1 MKKSQLLNFFRVTL
15 LLLIFSAFSSSALGA
30 TISGGTKLYFKPNS
44 NWKSANARFA
54 MYLCN
59 GSSAAKWYSMSDG
72 DGDGIYSATVSDG
85 ESHANVIF
93 CRMNPSSTTNE
104 WSNRWNST
112 CDLTYDGTNNYY
124 DMSSSTE
131 WGKGNNDDNCE
142 DLTDN
147 NKWSTYSAGGSG
159 DIGAD
164 CTTTTIY
171 FKNTVGWSSVYAY
184 LYNGPYWDNSSGS
197 GSNGIKAGPL
207 EMKSCDGIGGKD
219 AIYSC
224 TYSAGHSGY
233 ISFTE
238 SKQENYNNFNET
250 KAAYRGDLCGTTGN
264 MFVPSTTPSGTYN
277 SGKTTYYN
285 NGSWEIY
292 DGECSGGTP
301 LPDSRKEGCS
311 TIEIYSKNDY
321 RLYVFKD
328 GHALGLDWGETQKGE
343 QINVKGTDYYKW
355 TICKVDDVQIIFQDG
370 DKQSGDSPKLYG
382 GYAYFFDGQYV
393 SDSRPVPNPARFED
407 VDCSKTS
414 NCYITAYTVCDVEDV
429 DVPELPAG
437 IVCDENNKKVLFF
450 EDFGTLS
457 GEKSRKQNN
466 TVDSEYSEYCGTEL
480 FVTSYKFVDEC
491 KKIKN
496 AGDYAI
502 VVNPK
507 YSGCTDTSNNDRENT
522 CDCNDLNDRL
532 WYKECGDHTGT
543 DDKNGNEAGS
553 KGGMLQ
559 FDCRN
564 GSNCDVLY
572 QRTLSN
578 VCENTFLNF
587 SAWITKANISDTDPI
602 KARFLLRKGGGDG
615 EIIGKKDVEDI
626 NLDDGWVQISAMF
639 NTGTLN
645 ANKQITVQLINLAP
659 YGQNGNDILLDD
671 LELAACTPKASLV
684 CSDGVSTEA
693 TILAGT
699 SETLTSHIMSGIM
712 EDPYYL
718 WLTSEDI
725 NADITQWD
733 VVDNP
738 AKTVLTVTPT
748 TTTYYKVIISNTKE
762 EAEAVYKKET
772 STACGMHAITNT
784 VTVNVDVKD
793 LVLTSAISDGDI
805 CVDGVDNNVITLT
818 LKNPRLVT
826 ATNVKVAL
834 ANIENL
840 NITKVSGTGT
850 YFSGVWTVGTLAD
863 AADDDATASIEL
875 KITSNTSV
883 TTSVEKIIKAYVS
896 TVDDDTYSSYAN
908 APASSKATSTLNLRP
923 VPAAPTLINNGVY
936 NECATAGNVALSTLA
951 SGTNLK
957 FYSDEALSTPVT
969 VPFSAS
975 TVVTDKKYYVT
986 QTNASG
992 CTGSAATISVTVKQN
1007 PTLNSITV
1015 DKNAI
1020 CKDESTAKL
1029 TYNISGGAAPYEL
1042 EIKRTENGETKTVTA
1057 TDLGE
1062 SGESSVEGKYTLN
1075 PSSDATY
1082 KFVKVTDSNGCSSES
1097 STGLVDDVEINV
1109 TSLKIVTDLQ
1119 NETIC
1124 ADKNITYNITASG
1137 DDIHYKWYESI
1148 DNGENYSVVGEDKNE
1163 YTTGE
1168 FKLGDNKKYK
1178 VEVYQDSKVCNLKQ
1192 SESTVTVQD
1201 CSKLSL
1207 SSDIT
1212 GGVSSVCEG
1221 GEITLNYSITNNA
1234 QEDAKDVIVTII
1246 GLSKQ
1251 TLETEIT
1258 GYDHSTGIWNV
1269 GTLGKGETANLSI
1282 TIKGTTVV
1290 KDDPIIAY
1298 ISQSGSTT
1306 YDVDAPG
1313 TIKVS
1318 KTITVK
1324 KYTDAPTLFSETYR
1338 DCPKEGT
1345 IELNTQIATPT
1356 DKNGLKF
1363 YTTKTGTETATQA
1376 SKNAEGTTTY
1386 WVTNSIEGECE
1397 SKRTQLDIVVYSQPT
1412 ATLTGDTTICK
1423 SGSAALT
1430 IDLTGTEKYKIT
1442 LSNGDTKPE
1451 VSGTSTTMTV
1461 SPESTTSYSIT
1472 EVTDD
1477 NGCKATL
1484 YGSATVTVNDKPTI
1498 SFGTDGNLPADI
1510 CAGQKYQLPSVTAEA
1525 NGSTIDSDS
1534 EGWYLGATKISLG
1547 EGKYSYSGGTKIT
1560 LDQGK
1565 YYTFSVKDIDKSLV
1579 YKAVNDC
1586 GETFKEFRSELDVKD
1601 CANFTITYSLD
1612 KKQVCKGEEVV
1623 LTATITNNSDSEL
1636 RDVILSQ
1643 SWDGSQIP
1651 SKDAAGTNKK
1661 IFVTSGDVSSVY
1673 DEDNNLWKIE
1683 TFTAHKSAT
1692 LKITFSAQEDES
1704 FHIYMKESNDVTYQ
1718 DDAENPTPGDA
1729 TLDVLEI
1736 SDPVVLDAT
1745 KNYNGICPETSSK
1758 TVNLSDLVTRNA
1770 TDTLHFYDMYKN
1782 LLTTEPTFDIS
1793 TEIPSTIYYI
1803 NRTEAGKCI
1812 SNNPIP
1818 VTIEVYK
1825 PVTTSIATTKNTICS
1840 GTESDVNITVD
1851 GTAGF
1856 TIVYNNGVNDITKP
1870 ISGKTLNIAETLTST
1885 TTYKLISVTDAH
1897 VCSAKLDG
1905 TESVTITVNALP
1917 ELVSFDI
1924 EDSDKIIC
1932 DGESTKLNAT
1942 FKGTA
1947 PFKFYINDV
1956 ETTSAEAE
1964 WSMDITEGKQYVIK
1978 QLSDNNNCE
1987 SELTQEDVTLTVE
2000 SSPVVELDATNVTL
2014 NCNNPKATITASG
2027 ANSYNWTYTDHTGVE
2042 QTQTGD
2048 KLNVQLSESGQV
2060 NSSTTYTVYGYSE
2073 KAKCKSASPVTVT
2086 VTENK
2091 RTPVVSDLVSVNSQD
2106 ETIEGYKET
2115 QIINCKDTELFIKS
2129 TIVDN
2134 VAAGYSPDDLTY
2146 DWAISEDGDLYEAYG
2161 VGETISTKNQ
2171 GIFRL
2176 IVTDNE
2182 TGCSSAAKRIE
2193 ITENKTTPVITVVE
2207 SVTTKDPSASEAVK
2221 TSVLT
2226 CEYPVLY
2233 LTPTIESE
2241 NEVSYLWN
2249 NESTEDYLEVSE
2261 AGTYTLVVTDNV
2273 SFCSTEEYTY
2283 IVTQDNTVPTF
2294 NVNAI
2299 YYLCPSDVVTE
2310 KTLSSL
2316 LPATPGVTYKFYN
2329 EAGEEI
2335 KDLYEISA
2343 DASVTEY
2350 YVTGISDNGCESTK
2364 TMFSV
2369 DFARNVDFTLTTSQ
2383 TSMMIGGN
2391 ETVVTVV
2398 PDANSDIADTY
2409 TWLANGNE
2417 LPADGLEYSTN
2428 LYLDT
2433 KFEVTATNRCDSKSQ
2448 EAFVEVLWPTAFT
2461 PHNANGKNDDFAKGM
2476 HIIVFNRFY
2485 TKIFEGP
2492 DGWDGTING
2501 AMNESESIAVPGVYY
2516 YSVQL
2521 PNGEVKKGT
2530 IEIVR

>member
-15 LLLIFSAFSSSALGA
+15 LLLIFSAFTTSAWGA
-30 TISGGTKLYFKPNS
+30 KLYLKP
-44 NWKSANARFA
+44 
-54 MYLCN
+54 
-59 GSSAAKWYSMSDG
+59 G
-72 DGDGIYSATVSDG
+72 V
-85 ESHANVIF
+85 
-93 CRMNPSSTTNE
+93 
-104 WSNRWNST
+104 WNS
-112 CDLTYDGTNNYY
+112 
-124 DMSSSTE
+124 
-131 WGKGNNDDNCE
+131 DNPCYIAYF
-142 DLTDN
+142 
-147 NKWSTYSAGGSG
+147 WGGSG
-159 DIGAD
+159 DNQWATMTD
-164 CTTTTIY
+164 CGDGYFSCDIPGSNRTNVKIQRKNPSSGCNHDWNGSWNHTGDQSMNGNDCLVVNDWDNFSWTSYSSSGGGSSTTTTEYYIAGWGGAWDPKAIKMPSDGSY
-171 FKNTVGWSSVYAY
+171 TFPLQLASGDECPYEFKITDGTWNKQWACGAVKSVSGVAESCCGSDSGGNIKFRLSKNADVTIKFDGTNITIDAVENTTVVTCDLVGSFST
-184 LYNGPYWDNSSGS
+184 
-197 GSNGIKAGPL
+197 
-207 EMKSCDGIGGKD
+207 DGWTTGGKEMNLND
-219 AIYSC
+219 EGSEYQITNVNLTAGTEVKVKYVDIMAGYSQLENPDIYVSKDDQYDNIVIKE
-224 TYSAGHSGY
+224 TGVYS
-233 ISFTE
+233 F
-238 SKQENYNNFNET
+238 
-250 KAAYRGDLCGTTGN
+250 
-264 MFVPSTTPSGTYN
+264 
-277 SGKTTYYN
+277 
-285 NGSWEIY
+285 
-292 DGECSGGTP
+292 
-301 LPDSRKEGCS
+301 
-311 TIEIYSKNDY
+311 
-321 RLYVFKD
+321 
-328 GHALGLDWGETQKGE
+328 
-343 QINVKGTDYYKW
+343 YYKISSNLIW
-355 TICKVDDVQIIFQDG
+355 LVQESSETSGDDEDNYMEASECDPTRTKIIF
-370 DKQSGDSPKLYG
+370 
-382 GYAYFFDGQYV
+382 
-393 SDSRPVPNPARFED
+393 
-407 VDCSKTS
+407 T
-414 NCYITAYTVCDVEDV
+414 
-429 DVPELPAG
+429 
-437 IVCDENNKKVLFF
+437 
-450 EDFGTLS
+450 EDFGEFSDIKDRLGTAYS
-457 GEKSRKQNN
+457 KTGEDYTA
-466 TVDSEYSEYCGTEL
+466 TVPSSSYDAITSSCTAIKDAGYYAVLANPYYAGCGTQ
-480 FVTSYKFVDEC
+480 TQGADACSC
-491 KKIKN
+491 G
-496 AGDYAI
+496 GDQWY
-502 VVNPK
+502 
-507 YSGCTDTSNNDRENT
+507 ENIT
-522 CDCNDLNDRL
+522 
-532 WYKECGDHTGT
+532 DHTGKT
-543 DDKNGNEAGS
+543 N
-553 KGGMLQ
+553 GGML
-559 FDCRN
+559 FYNCKDGTRN
-564 GSNCDVLY
+564 TDILY
-572 QRTLSN
+572 ECTVN
-578 VCENTFLNF
+578 VCENTFINF
-587 SAWITKANISDTDPI
+587 SAYIASATAQNRGCGVKAKVRFILYDAETNEELSRYTTDEISLSET
-602 KARFLLRKGGGDG
+602 
-615 EIIGKKDVEDI
+615 EQSKKWKKIAV
-626 NLDDGWVQISAMF
+626 MF
-639 NTGTLN
+639 NSKTADKVTL
-645 ANKQITVQLINLAP
+645 KLLNLA
-659 YGQNGNDILLDD
+659 GEGCGNDLLLDD
-671 LELAACTPKASLV
+671 ITFSV
-684 CSDGVSTEA
+684 CAPSAKLTCSNGTAESN
-693 TILAGT
+693 ILYGET
-699 SETLTSHIMSGIM
+699 ETLTVALTEGMISG
-712 EDPYYL
+712 PYYYWQYRNNDKEAWKEL
-718 WLTSEDI
+718 HDDSQEPKPVSGTTASSLSIKHTSPTVNYRVIIVPTLNGEPVGLDNVLKNVADPVPCGMYAITNEVKVNVKALELNIRPEKLDICVNSRGKYELTITNPMSTAIEDVQVTFI
-725 NADITQWD
+725 APPSMKTDD
-733 VVDNP
+733 V
-738 AKTVLTVTPT
+738 TVTRSVG
-748 TTTYYKVIISNTKE
+748 TYNNGIWEIESLPPGDSKLTY
-762 EAEAVYKKET
+762 EAEAT
-772 STACGMHAITNT
+772 SSENI
-784 VTVNVDVKD
+784 
-793 LVLTSAISDGDI
+793 
-805 CVDGVDNNVITLT
+805 
-818 LKNPRLVT
+818 
-826 ATNVKVAL
+826 L
-834 ANIENL
+834 A
-840 NITKVSGTGT
+840 
-850 YFSGVWTVGTLAD
+850 
-863 AADDDATASIEL
+863 
-875 KITSNTSV
+875 
-883 TTSVEKIIKAYVS
+883 KAYVS
-896 TVDDDTYSSYAN
+896 KIGEQITYSSYEDATL
-908 APASSKATSTLNLRP
+908 PKESKADGTINVAKVTFDVNPTSVVNKCEGNLVEFTAEATSTCDGDVKYQWVRRKIGTEVFSNI
-923 VPAAPTLINNGVY
+923 TNEINSKYTISSLTEDDALYEYAVVVNIDNCPCVNKTSDVATIGMLEETDISNVELY
-936 NECATAGNVALSTLA
+936 EYKECATTGELYLYDLVDVSDKSGLIFYETETSTTSIDTEISKKNTGINNDYYFTYEEEGKCVSKRGKVHVTILPKPEAKITSGGSQTFCAAENYTFSISAEAKNGTGIWSVTSGDARIANV
-951 SGTNLK
+951 
-957 FYSDEALSTPVT
+957 D
-969 VPFSAS
+969 SAS
-975 TVVTDKKYYVT
+975 TTAVVKAGETATLKWTVANEKCDSSATTTLQVDKLPTITIVADKGSQTVCSTSEFTVAVDDFTGSGIWEILSETSSETNAIIGKPNEKETLVTGIESAEEVELQYTANNGECKSIKSEVVTLKNLVCNNFSLTNTFNDDDKEI
-986 QTNASG
+986 
-992 CTGSAATISVTVKQN
+992 C
-1007 PTLNSITV
+1007 LN
-1015 DKNAI
+1015 D
-1020 CKDESTAKL
+1020 
-1029 TYNISGGAAPYEL
+1029 P
-1042 EIKRTENGETKTVTA
+1042 
-1057 TDLGE
+1057 
-1062 SGESSVEGKYTLN
+1062 
-1075 PSSDATY
+1075 
-1082 KFVKVTDSNGCSSES
+1082 
-1097 STGLVDDVEINV
+1097 
-1109 TSLKIVTDLQ
+1109 TSL
-1119 NETIC
+1119 TI
-1124 ADKNITYNITASG
+1124 
-1137 DDIHYKWYESI
+1137 
-1148 DNGENYSVVGEDKNE
+1148 
-1163 YTTGE
+1163 
-1168 FKLGDNKKYK
+1168 
-1178 VEVYQDSKVCNLKQ
+1178 
-1192 SESTVTVQD
+1192 
-1201 CSKLSL
+1201 
-1207 SSDIT
+1207 
-1212 GGVSSVCEG
+1212 
-1221 GEITLNYSITNNA
+1221 SITNNSQA
-1234 QEDAKDVIVTII
+1234 TSTVIKTSIVLPEGLTYVSHSSGVNYDNTTGLWTIASLGTEDENKTAELTINVIGSSEGSHTVNAIIKEATNTEVEGMEIPSTIKVNALPTAKFKERSSEVCVNPKGTTQVEVEFTGAPDYTLKYKLGDSEYTTEPAVSSSHIIQKEISADATITLISVKDNNGCENTIADQSHNVNAISPAVITIPVPDDICAGDSLTLSAPTITENGSNVTDGKWYLDGEVYTRNTTVEYDKNRAILQYI
-1246 GLSKQ
+1246 ANSSCGGEVRSN
-1251 TLETEIT
+1251 EVNIT
-1258 GYDHSTGIWNV
+1258 VNS
-1269 GTLGKGETANLSI
+1269 APSI
-1282 TIKGTTVV
+1282 TI
-1290 KDDPIIAY
+1290 
-1298 ISQSGSTT
+1298 
-1306 YDVDAPG
+1306 
-1313 TIKVS
+1313 
-1318 KTITVK
+1318 
-1324 KYTDAPTLFSETYR
+1324 
-1338 DCPKEGT
+1338 
-1345 IELNTQIATPT
+1345 
-1356 DKNGLKF
+1356 
-1363 YTTKTGTETATQA
+1363 
-1376 SKNAEGTTTY
+1376 NA
-1386 WVTNSIEGECE
+1386 
-1397 SKRTQLDIVVYSQPT
+1397 
-1412 ATLTGDTTICK
+1412 
-1423 SGSAALT
+1423 
-1430 IDLTGTEKYKIT
+1430 
-1442 LSNGDTKPE
+1442 
-1451 VSGTSTTMTV
+1451 
-1461 SPESTTSYSIT
+1461 
-1472 EVTDD
+1472 
-1477 NGCKATL
+1477 
-1484 YGSATVTVNDKPTI
+1484 
-1498 SFGTDGNLPADI
+1498 DGNLPTTI
-1510 CAGQKYQLPSVTAEA
+1510 CAGNPYTLPTVTVKE

-1612 KKQVCKGEEVV
+1612 KKQVCKGDEVV

-1661 IFVTSGDVSSVY
+1661 IFVTSGDVASVY
-1673 DEDNNLWKIE
+1673 DEVNNLWKIE

-1692 LKITFSAQEDES
+1692 LKITFSAQADES

-1825 PVTTSIATTKNTICS
+1825 PVTASIAATKNTICS
-1840 GTESDVNITVD
+1840 GTESDVNIIVD

-1897 VCSAKLDG
+1897 ACPAKLDG

-1932 DGESTKLNAT
+1932 DGESTKLKAT
-1942 FKGTA
+1942 FTGKA

-1956 ETTSAEAE
+1956 ETESEDAE
-1964 WSMDITEGKQYVIK
+1964 WSMDITEGKTYAIK
-1978 QLSDNNNCE
+1978 QLSDDNCD
-1987 SELTQEDVTLTVE
+1987 SKLTQKDVTLTVE

-2027 ANSYNWTYTDHTGVE
+2027 ANSYNWSYTDQTGVE

-2161 VGETISTKNQ
+2161 VGETISTKTQ

-2294 NVNAI
+2294 NVDAI

-2448 EAFVEVLWPTAFT
+2448 ETFVEVLWPTAFT
-2461 PHNANGKNDDFAKGM
+2461 PHNGNGKNDDFAKGM

>member
-15 LLLIFSAFSSSALGA
+15 LLLIFSAFSSSALAA
-30 TISGGTKLYFKPNS
+30 TITGGTKLYLKPNS
-44 NWKSANARFA
+44 NWSQANARFA
-54 MYLCN
+54 VYLFTD
-59 GSSAAKWYSMSDG
+59 GGAAKWYSMSDG
-72 DGDGIYSATVSDG
+72 DADGIYSTEVQAG
-85 ESHANVIF
+85 ESYEKLIF
-93 CRMNPSSTTNE
+93 CRMNPSSGNNE
-104 WSNRWNST
+104 WGNRWNST

-124 DMSSSTE
+124 NMSSSTN

-159 DIGAD
+159 DIGED

-184 LYNGPYWDNSSGS
+184 LYNASYWDSSNGS

-238 SKQENYNNFNET
+238 AMQENFNNFNET

-264 MFVPSTTPSGTYN
+264 MFVPSTTSSGTYN
-277 SGKTTYYN
+277 NGKTTYYN

-292 DGECSGGTP
+292 DGECSGGESGD
-301 LPDSRKEGCS
+301 DSGDTDDGECK
-311 TIEIYSKNDY
+311 T
-321 RLYVFKD
+321 LYLKPTSNWDKDGARYVAYFFKD
-328 GHALGLDWGETQKGE
+328 GVGHTWMNMEKSSTCSDIYKVAVPDIDLTNVIFVRMNGKKLANTWDSKWNQTSNLTFSGSNNLYTITNIDGDGYWGSSSCTDKAECYTCKLNNFDETNLEAVKCDPNNTKIIFRETFTFTDDQVDNADKSRIEYSVSNEKYSASIPSYFAMTTPCSAIKDGGYYAMVLNPYYAGWGEVGHGDVDSDCNASGHRWFREMKGGHSPVLDSS
-343 QINVKGTDYYKW
+343 ISASKDGMLLFNCKDGTDKCIPDILYECVVND
-355 TICKVDDVQIIFQDG
+355 IC
-370 DKQSGDSPKLYG
+370 
-382 GYAYFFDGQYV
+382 
-393 SDSRPVPNPARFED
+393 PNTYINFSA
-407 VDCSKTS
+407 
-414 NCYITAYTVCDVEDV
+414 YITRANTNASAEKKILAEFRLLN
-429 DVPELPAG
+429 P
-437 IVCDENNKKVLFF
+437 ENNKVLAVR
-450 EDFGTLS
+450 EVKNVEL
-457 GEKSRKQNN
+457 
-466 TVDSEYSEYCGTEL
+466 TE
-480 FVTSYKFVDEC
+480 E
-491 KKIKN
+491 
-496 AGDYAI
+496 
-502 VVNPK
+502 
-507 YSGCTDTSNNDRENT
+507 
-522 CDCNDLNDRL
+522 
-532 WYKECGDHTGT
+532 W
-543 DDKNGNEAGS
+543 NE
-553 KGGMLQ
+553 
-559 FDCRN
+559 
-564 GSNCDVLY
+564 
-572 QRTLSN
+572 
-578 VCENTFLNF
+578 
-587 SAWITKANISDTDPI
+587 
-602 KARFLLRKGGGDG
+602 
-615 EIIGKKDVEDI
+615 
-626 NLDDGWVQISAMF
+626 ISAMF
-639 NTGTLN
+639 NSSDAT
-645 ANKQITVQLINLAP
+645 KVKIQLINKAES
-659 YGQNGNDILLDD
+659 GTGNDILLDD
-671 LELAACTPKASLV
+671 ITFSVCNPQAALVFSGTTSSTSSISVGESKTLDASITSGLMTDSWYIWQSSTDNVNWSNISTTPV
-684 CSDGVSTEA
+684 QV
-693 TILAGT
+693 
-699 SETLTSHIMSGIM
+699 
-712 EDPYYL
+712 
-718 WLTSEDI
+718 
-725 NADITQWD
+725 D
-733 VVDNP
+733 VNSS
-738 AKTVLTVTPT
+738 AKLTVKPSAA
-748 TTTYYKVIISNTKE
+748 TYYRAIVANSQ
-762 EAEAVYKKET
+762 AEAQKILQDHDP
-772 STACGMHAITNT
+772 SACGMYAITNIAT
-784 VTVNVDVKD
+784 LDVTINN
-793 LVLTSAISDGDI
+793 LELTSAITDDDI
-805 CVDGVDNNVITLT
+805 CVDGVDATTLT
-818 LKNPRLVT
+818 LTVKNPRLVAVT
-826 ATNVKVAL
+826 DVEIKL
-834 ANIENL
+834 ENITDL
-840 NITKVSGTGT
+840 NITKKSGTGS
-850 YFSGVWTVGTLAD
+850 YSSGKWSVG
-863 AADDDATASIEL
+863 DDIPAGESVSIEL
-875 KITSNTSV
+875 NITSSVSAVTSKVIQSYVSSVDGTETYDSYLKAPEESKAESTLKLNPLPAPPTVTEYKECATTGELYLYDLVDVSDKSGLIFYKTETSTTSIDTEISKKNTGINNDYYFTYEEEGKCVSKRGKVHVTILPKPEAKITSGSSQTFCAAENYTFSISAEAKNGTGIWSV
-883 TTSVEKIIKAYVS
+883 TSDNARI
-896 TVDDDTYSSYAN
+896 AN
-908 APASSKATSTLNLRP
+908 VN
-923 VPAAPTLINNGVY
+923 
-936 NECATAGNVALSTLA
+936 
-951 SGTNLK
+951 
-957 FYSDEALSTPVT
+957 
-969 VPFSAS
+969 SAS
-975 TVVTDKKYYVT
+975 TTAVVKAGETATLKWTVANEKCDSSATTTLQVDKLPTITIVADKGSQTVCST
-986 QTNASG
+986 SEFTVAVDDFTGSGIWEILSETSSETNAIIG
-992 CTGSAATISVTVKQN
+992 KPNEKETLVTGI
-1007 PTLNSITV
+1007 
-1015 DKNAI
+1015 
-1020 CKDESTAKL
+1020 
-1029 TYNISGGAAPYEL
+1029 
-1042 EIKRTENGETKTVTA
+1042 
-1057 TDLGE
+1057 E
-1062 SGESSVEGKYTLN
+1062 SGEEVELQYTANNGECKSIKSEVVTLKNLVCNNFSLTNTFNDDDKEICLN
-1075 PSSDATY
+1075 
-1082 KFVKVTDSNGCSSES
+1082 GQ
-1097 STGLVDDVEINV
+1097 
-1109 TSLKIVTDLQ
+1109 TSL
-1119 NETIC
+1119 TI
-1124 ADKNITYNITASG
+1124 
-1137 DDIHYKWYESI
+1137 
-1148 DNGENYSVVGEDKNE
+1148 
-1163 YTTGE
+1163 
-1168 FKLGDNKKYK
+1168 
-1178 VEVYQDSKVCNLKQ
+1178 
-1192 SESTVTVQD
+1192 
-1201 CSKLSL
+1201 
-1207 SSDIT
+1207 
-1212 GGVSSVCEG
+1212 
-1221 GEITLNYSITNNA
+1221 SITNNSQA
-1234 QEDAKDVIVTII
+1234 TSTNIITSIKLPTGLTYESHSSGANYDNTTGLWTIASLGTEDENKKAELTINVKGSSVGSHTVNAI
-1246 GLSKQ
+1246 IKEATNTVVEGMEIPSTIKVNALPTANFKELSSEVCVNPKGTTQ
-1251 TLETEIT
+1251 VEVEFTGASDFTLEYKLGDDTYTTDPVSSPYVIQKEISADATITLISVKDNNGCKNTSTESHNVDAISPAVIT
-1258 GYDHSTGIWNV
+1258 IPVPDDICAGDSLTLSAPTITENGSNVTDGKWYLGGEVYTRNTAVEYDKNNAILQYIANSSCG
-1269 GTLGKGETANLSI
+1269 GEVRSNEVNITVNSAPSI
-1282 TIKGTTVV
+1282 TI
-1290 KDDPIIAY
+1290 
-1298 ISQSGSTT
+1298 
-1306 YDVDAPG
+1306 
-1313 TIKVS
+1313 
-1318 KTITVK
+1318 
-1324 KYTDAPTLFSETYR
+1324 
-1338 DCPKEGT
+1338 
-1345 IELNTQIATPT
+1345 
-1356 DKNGLKF
+1356 
-1363 YTTKTGTETATQA
+1363 
-1376 SKNAEGTTTY
+1376 NA
-1386 WVTNSIEGECE
+1386 
-1397 SKRTQLDIVVYSQPT
+1397 
-1412 ATLTGDTTICK
+1412 
-1423 SGSAALT
+1423 
-1430 IDLTGTEKYKIT
+1430 
-1442 LSNGDTKPE
+1442 
-1451 VSGTSTTMTV
+1451 
-1461 SPESTTSYSIT
+1461 
-1472 EVTDD
+1472 
-1477 NGCKATL
+1477 
-1484 YGSATVTVNDKPTI
+1484 
-1498 SFGTDGNLPADI
+1498 DGNLPADI
-1510 CAGQKYQLPSVTAEA
+1510 CAGQKYQLPSVTVTN
-1525 NGSTIDSDS
+1525 NGSGVTS
-1534 EGWYLGATKISLG
+1534 EGWYLGG
-1547 EGKYSYSGGTKIT
+1547 NKIT
-1560 LDQGK
+1560 LDEGK
-1565 YYTFSVKDIDKSLV
+1565 YYTFSLEEDNDKSLV
-1579 YKAVNDC
+1579 YKAVNGC
-1586 GETFKEFRSELDVKD
+1586 GETTEEFESNLVVKD

-1612 KKQVCKGEEVV
+1612 KKQVCKGDEVV
-1623 LTATITNNSDSEL
+1623 LTATITNNSDSNL

-1643 SWDGSQIP
+1643 SWDGSQIA

-1661 IFVTSGDVSSVY
+1661 IFVTSGDVSSEY
-1673 DEDNNLWKIE
+1673 DEDNNIWKIG
-1683 TFTAHKSAT
+1683 TFTALKSAILT
-1692 LKITFSAQEDES
+1692 ITFSAQADES

-1718 DDAENPTPGDA
+1718 DDAKNPTSKTDD
-1729 TLDVLEI
+1729 LEVLEI
-1736 SDPVVLDAT
+1736 SNPVALDAT
-1745 KNYNGICPETSSK
+1745 KNYNGICPETSSETSSK

-1770 TDTLHFYDMYKN
+1770 TDTLHFYDKDKI
-1782 LLTTEPTFDIS
+1782 LLTSEPIFDIS
-1793 TEIPSTIYYI
+1793 TEIPSTVYYI

-1825 PVTTSIATTKNTICS
+1825 PVTTSIAATKNTICS

-1897 VCSAKLDG
+1897 ECEAKLDG

-1932 DGESTKLNAT
+1932 DGESTKLKAT
-1942 FKGTA
+1942 FTGKA

-1956 ETTSAEAE
+1956 ETESEDAE
-1964 WSMDITEGKQYVIK
+1964 WSMDITEGKTYVIK

-2014 NCNNPKATITASG
+2014 NCNNPKAIITASG
-2027 ANSYNWTYTDHTGVE
+2027 ANSYNWSYTDQDGVE

-2060 NSSTTYTVYGYSE
+2060 NSSTTYIVYGYSE

-2161 VGETISTKNQ
+2161 VGETISAKTQ

-2283 IVTQDNTVPTF
+2283 IVTQDNTAPTF
-2294 NVNAI
+2294 NVDAT

-2492 DGWDGTING
+2492 DGWDGSING
-2501 AMNESESIAVPGVYY
+2501 TMNESESIAVPGVYY